1 MPKERVTLFYQKE
14 LAALKRSGR
23 YRERRLFNENIIDL
37 ASNDYLGLA
46 DNKDLMDEAYKRVS
60 SFSSHASKA
69 SMLVNGYHPIHAD
82 FEKALCEANGFED
95 GVILGSGFNANIALI
110 ESLLRKGDALFMDEK
125 YHASGVMATKLVD
138 AKVTYFK
145 HNDAQELER
154 LLRSSSAKRKVIAV
168 EGIYSMDADVLNKEI
183 IDLAD
188 EYEAI
193 LILDEA
199 HSSGV
204 IGENLMGILDHYK
217 LTVKENYIKM
227 GTLGKAYGSFGA
239 YILASVHIIDYLINR
254 AKPIIYATAPS
265 LFDTA
270 LGHASLN
277 YILEHKDELRSRI
290 KRHQAIVYETLGI
303 KVEGL
308 IVPIDIAD
316 NRKVMQIQAELMEK
330 NYLVGAIRQP
340 TVESAII
347 RLIARLGVSEN
358 DLFSVCNLINSKIR

>member
-1 MPKERVTLFYQKE
+1 MFYEKE

-23 YRERRLFNENIIDL
+23 YRERRIFDEDIIDL
-37 ASNDYLGLA
+37 ASNDYLGLSH
-46 DNKDLMDEAYKRVS
+46 NKALLDEAYVRLS
-60 SFSSHASKA
+60 SYASHAPKA

-110 ESLLRKGDALFMDEK
+110 ESLLRKGDELFMDEK

-138 AKVTYFK
+138 AKVSFFK
-145 HNDAQELER
+145 HNNAAELEEA
-154 LLRSSSAKRKVIAV
+154 LKNSSAKRKVIAV
-168 EGIYSMDADVLNKEI
+168 EGIYSMDADVLDREI
-183 IDLAD
+183 IHLAD
-188 EYEAI
+188 KYEAL

-204 IGENLMGILDHYK
+204 IGENLMGILDYYD
-217 LTVKENYIKM
+217 LPVKENYIKM

-239 YILASVHIIDYLINR
+239 YILASKHIIEYLINR

-270 LGHASLN
+270 LGHVSLD
-277 YILEHKDELRSRI
+277 YIQKNTKTLSAKI
-290 KRHQAIVYETLGI
+290 KRHQEIVNDLLGV

-308 IVPIDIAD
+308 IVPVTIGD
-316 NRKVMQIQAELMEK
+316 NIKAMQIQAELMEK

-347 RLIARLGVSEN
+347 RLIARLGVDEKE
-358 DLFSVCNLINSKIR
+358 LFKVCNLINSKIS

>member
-1 MPKERVTLFYQKE
+1 MFYEKE
-14 LAALKRSGR
+14 LAALKRAGR
-23 YRERRLFNENIIDL
+23 YRERRLFDEKLIDL

-46 DNKDLMDEAYKRVS
+46 DNKALMEEAYNRVS
-60 SFSSHASKA
+60 LYASHASKA

-82 FEKALCEANGFED
+82 FEKALCEANGFEA
-95 GVILGSGFNANIALI
+95 GVMLGSGFNANIALI
-110 ESLLRKGDALFMDEK
+110 ESLLRKGDVLFMDEK

-145 HNDAQELER
+145 HNSASELEE
-154 LLRSSSAKRKVIAV
+154 LLKASSAKRKVIAV
-168 EGIYSMDADVLNKEI
+168 EGIYSMDADLLNVDI
-183 IDLAD
+183 IHLAD
-188 EYEAI
+188 KYEAV

-204 IGENLMGILDHYK
+204 IGKNLMGILDHYE
-217 LTVKENYIKM
+217 LPVKANYIKM

-239 YILASVHIIDYLINR
+239 YILASAHIIEYLINR

-270 LGHASLN
+270 LGHVSLD
-277 YILEHKDELRSRI
+277 YILNHRDELRIQI
-290 KRHQAIVYETLGI
+290 KRHQEIVYESLGI
-303 KVEGL
+303 RAEGL
-308 IVPIDIAD
+308 IVPVDIAD
-316 NRKVMQIQAELMEK
+316 NRQVMQIQAELMHE

-358 DLFSVCNLINSKIR
+358 ELFTVCNLIKSKIR

>member
-1 MPKERVTLFYQKE
+1 MIDYSKE
-14 LAALKRSGR
+14 LSALKRSGR
-23 YRERRLFNENIIDL
+23 YRERKIFSEDVIDL

-46 DNKDLMDEAYKRVS
+46 HNKDLLEKAYERIS
-60 SFSSHASKA
+60 AFPSHASKA
-69 SMLVNGYHPIHAD
+69 SMLVNGYHQIHAD

-110 ESLLRKGDALFMDEK
+110 EALLRKGDELFMDEK
-125 YHASGVMATKLVD
+125 YHASGVMATKLID
-138 AKVTYFK
+138 AKVHYFK
-145 HNDAQELER
+145 HNDADDLEQM
-154 LLRSSSAKRKVIAV
+154 LQVSTAKRKIIAV
-168 EGIYSMDADVLNKEI
+168 EGIYSMDADLLNREI
-183 IDLAD
+183 IEIAD
-188 EYEAI
+188 RYEAL

-204 IGENLMGILDHYK
+204 IGKRLMGILDHYE
-217 LTVKENYIKM
+217 LPVKANYIKM

-239 YILASVHIIDYLINR
+239 YILASAHIIDYLVNR

-270 LGHASLN
+270 LGHVSLH
-277 YILEHKDELRSRI
+277 YIQENADSLAQQI
-290 KRHQAIVYETLGI
+290 KANQALVFSELGI

-308 IVPIDIAD
+308 IVPIQIGD
-316 NRKVMQIQAELMEK
+316 NKKVMQIQADLLER

-347 RLIARLGVSEN
+347 RLIARLGVDQDALLE
-358 DLFSVCNLINSKIR
+358 VCNLIKS

>member
-1 MPKERVTLFYQKE
+1 MFYEKE

-23 YRERRLFNENIIDL
+23 YRQRRLFDENIIDL

-46 DNKDLMDEAYKRVS
+46 HNKGLMDEAYKRVS
-60 SFSSHASKA
+60 SYTSHASKA

-110 ESLLRKGDALFMDEK
+110 ESLLRKGDELFIDEK

-138 AKVTYFK
+138 AKVTFFR
-145 HNDAQELER
+145 HNDATQLEEL
-154 LLRSSSAKRKVIAV
+154 LKNSSAKRKVMAV
-168 EGIYSMDADVLNKEI
+168 EGIYSMDADLLNKDI

-188 EYEAI
+188 RYEAL

-204 IGENLMGILDHYK
+204 IGKSLMGILDYYD
-217 LTVKENYIKM
+217 LPVKENYIKM

-239 YILASVHIIDYLINR
+239 YILASSHIIEYLINR

-270 LGHASLN
+270 LGHVSLN
-277 YILEHKDELRSRI
+277 FILENSQSLGTQI
-290 KRHQAIVYETLGI
+290 KKHQKIVHDVLGI
-303 KVEGL
+303 KVDGL

-316 NRKVMQIQAELMEK
+316 NRKVIQIQAELMEK

-358 DLFSVCNLINSKIR
+358 DLFNVCNLIKSKIR

>member
-1 MPKERVTLFYQKE
+1 MYYEKE

-23 YRERRLFNENIIDL
+23 YRERRVFDENIIDL
-37 ASNDYLGLA
+37 ASNDYLGLSEH
-46 DNKDLMDEAYKRVS
+46 KSLMDEAYERVS
-60 SFSSHASKA
+60 LYASHASKA
-69 SMLVNGYHPIHAD
+69 SMLVNGYHPIHVD

-110 ESLLRKGDALFMDEK
+110 ETLIRKGDELFMDEK
-125 YHASGVMATKLVD
+125 YHASGVMATKLND
-138 AKVTYFK
+138 GKVSYFK
-145 HNDAQELER
+145 HNDASELEEM
-154 LLRSSSAKRKVIAV
+154 LKNSSAKRKVIAV
-168 EGIYSMDADVLNKEI
+168 EGIYSMDADLLNREI

-188 EYEAI
+188 RYEAL

-204 IGENLMGILDHYK
+204 IGKNLMGILDYYE
-217 LTVKENYIKM
+217 LPVKENYIKM

-239 YILASVHIIDYLINR
+239 YILASSHIVEYLINR

-277 YILEHKDELRSRI
+277 YILKNSQTLASQI
-290 KRHQAIVYETLGI
+290 KRHQEIVYEGLGI
-303 KVEGL
+303 KVDGL
-308 IVPIDIAD
+308 IVPVNIAD
-316 NRKVMQIQAELMEK
+316 NRKVMQIQAELMKE

-347 RLIARLGVSEN
+347 RLIARLGVSEEE
-358 DLFSVCNLINSKIR
+358 LLKVCNLIRSKIS

>member
-1 MPKERVTLFYQKE
+1 MFYEKE
-14 LAALKRSGR
+14 LNALKRSGR
-23 YRERRLFNENIIDL
+23 YRERKLFKEELIDL

-46 DNKDLMDEAYKRVS
+46 ENKDLMEEAYKRVS
-60 SFSSHASKA
+60 SFASHASKA

-82 FEKALCEANGFED
+82 FETALCKANGFED
-95 GVILGSGFNANIALI
+95 GVVLGSGFNANIALI
-110 ESLLRKGDALFMDEK
+110 ETLLRKGDALFMDEK
-125 YHASGVMATKLVD
+125 YHASGVMATKLID

-145 HNDAQELER
+145 HNDASELEE
-154 LLRSSSAKRKVIAV
+154 LLSTSSAKRKVIAV
-168 EGIYSMDADVLNKEI
+168 EGIYSMDADLLNKDI
-183 IDLAD
+183 IHLAD
-188 EYEAI
+188 KYEAL

-204 IGENLMGILDHYK
+204 IGKNLMGILDHYE
-217 LTVKENYIKM
+217 LPVKANYIKM

-239 YILASVHIIDYLINR
+239 YILSSAHIIEYLINR

-277 YILEHKDELRSRI
+277 YILKNRDELRTQI
-290 KRHQAIVYETLGI
+290 KRHQEIVYECLGI
-303 KVEGL
+303 RVKGL
-308 IVPIDIAD
+308 IVPVEIGD
-316 NRKVMQIQAELMEK
+316 NRKVIQIQAELMQE

-347 RLIARLGVSEN
+347 RLIARLQVSEEE
-358 DLFSVCNLINSKIR
+358 LFTVCNLIKSKIR

>member
-1 MPKERVTLFYQKE
+1 MLYENE

-23 YRERRLFNENIIDL
+23 YRERKIFDEKIVDL

-46 DNKDLMDEAYKRVS
+46 HNKELLEEAYRRVAS
-60 SFSSHASKA
+60 CSSHAAKA
-69 SMLVNGYHPIHAD
+69 SMLVNGYHKIHAD
-82 FEKALCEANGFED
+82 FERALCKANGFED

-110 ESLLRKGDALFMDEK
+110 EALLRKGDELFMDEK
-125 YHASGVMATKLVD
+125 YHASGVMATKLID
-138 AKVTYFK
+138 AKVHYFK
-145 HNDAQELER
+145 HNDANDLEQM
-154 LLRSSSAKRKVIAV
+154 LKSSTAKRKVVAV
-168 EGIYSMDADVLNKEI
+168 EGIYSMDADLLNREI
-183 IDLAD
+183 ITIAD
-188 EYEAI
+188 KYETL

-204 IGENLMGILDHYK
+204 IGKGLMGILDYYE
-217 LTVKENYIKM
+217 LPVKENYIKM

-239 YILASVHIIDYLINR
+239 YILASEHIIDYLVNR

-277 YILEHKDELRSRI
+277 YIQKNAESLGKQI
-290 KRHQAIVYETLGI
+290 KANQDLIYSTFGI
-303 KVEGL
+303 KVDGL
-308 IVPIDIAD
+308 IVPIQIGD
-316 NRKVMQIQAELMEK
+316 NKKVMQIQADLLEQ

-347 RLIARLGVSEN
+347 RLIARLGVDKDE
-358 DLFSVCNLINSKIR
+358 LEKVCNLIKS